1 MKFNELVQ
9 DILTEGKK
17 KAKSKPDYLDFDKD
31 GNKKESMKKALKDK
45 GHGKKH
51 KKGMSS
57 KQAKF
62 FGKKSVKEGYGE
74 MEENH
79 DEMDMSNPKERTE
92 VHIAKEI
99 LNACNTNNMGSIK
112 KLANE
117 LLKMHGV

>member
-17 KAKSKPDYLDFDKD
+17 KAKSKPDYLDLDKD
-31 GNKKESMKKALKDK
+31 GNKTESMKKAAKDM
-45 GHGKKH
+45 GHGKKG
-51 KKGMSS
+51 KKGMSP

-62 FGKKSVKEGYGE
+62 FGKGKKTVKEGYGE
-74 MEENH
+74 MEEGH
-79 DEMDMSNPKERTE
+79 DEKDLSNPEERTE
-92 VHIAKEI
+92 VHIADD
-99 LNACNTNNMGSIK
+99 IK

>member
-74 MEENH
+74 MEEEH
-79 DEMDMSNPKERTE
+79 GEKDLSNPEERTE
-92 VHIAKEI
+92 VHIADD
-99 LNACNTNNMGSIK
+99 IK

>member
-17 KAKSKPDYLDFDKD
+17 KAKSKPDYLDLDKD
-31 GNKKESMKKALKDK
+31 GNNTESMKNAAKDK
-45 GHGKKH
+45 GKGKKG
-51 KKGMSS
+51 KKGMSP

-62 FGKKSVKEGYGE
+62 FGKGKKAVKEGYGE
-74 MEENH
+74 MEEGH
-79 DEMDMSNPKERTE
+79 DEKDLSNPEERTE
-92 VHIAKEI
+92 VHIADD
-99 LNACNTNNMGSIK
+99 IK

>member
-17 KAKSKPDYLDFDKD
+17 KAKSKPDYLDLDKD
-31 GNKKESMKKALKDK
+31 GNTKEPMKVAVRNMGK
-45 GHGKKH
+45 GKGKKG
-51 KKGMSS
+51 KKGMSP

-62 FGKKSVKEGYGE
+62 FGKGKKTVKEGYGE
-74 MEENH
+74 MEEGH
-79 DEMDMSNPKERTE
+79 DEKDLSNPEERTE
-92 VHIAKEI
+92 VHIADD
-99 LNACNTNNMGSIK
+99 IK